1 MFTTL
6 QWILLASIFVPVLT
20 LLGLVLILRG
30 IRSLKKERPPVSDK
44 LLRPPGESLRR
55 EIEKL
60 DDQVNDILVA
70 TLFGP
75 AVVAVVLILQNNGLK
90 AANNS
95 ARITIITAAAAVILA
110 FVLLVWRLLY
120 LLNRR
125 RNFRLGFAGER
136 AVAEELNKLMLD
148 GYHVFHDV
156 PMDPYGNVDHVIVGP
171 AGIYSVETKT
181 RSKPNSSSGKRN
193 YEIVFDGKAVHFPRG
208 IDSDPLE
215 QAKQQADRLRAD
227 LSQAVGEPVRVRAIL
242 TFPGWYITNRVKTNM
257 ETAVLNPKRIRAAI
271 VNSSSSTLS
280 KQLIERVAYQ
290 LDRKCR
296 DVEF

>member
-6 QWILLASIFVPVLT
+6 QSILLASIFVPVLT

-75 AVVAVVLILQNNGLK
+75 AVVAVVFILQNNGLK
-90 AANNS
+90 ATNNS
-95 ARITIITAAAAVILA
+95 ARITIIMAAAAVILA
-110 FVLLVWRLLY
+110 FVLLLWRLLY
-120 LLNRR
+120 LVNRR

-156 PMDPYGNVDHVIVGP
+156 PIDPYGNVDHVIVGP

-181 RSKPNSSSGKRN
+181 RSKANSSSGKRN
-193 YEIVFDGKAVHFPRG
+193 YEIVFDGKTVHFPRG
-208 IDSDPLE
+208 IDSGPLE

-271 VNSSSSTLS
+271 VNGSSSTLS
-280 KQLIERVAYQ
+280 KQLIERVIYQ